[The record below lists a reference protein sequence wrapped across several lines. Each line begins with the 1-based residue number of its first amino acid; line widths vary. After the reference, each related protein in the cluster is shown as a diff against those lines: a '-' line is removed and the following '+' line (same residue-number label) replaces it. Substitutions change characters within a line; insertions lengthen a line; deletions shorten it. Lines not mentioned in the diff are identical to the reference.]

1 MAEINVKKKEKIT
14 PSDIVM
20 YSIMALQICCVILLI
35 VSTILSFSKKSGNV
49 FIQNIIPNYTYII
62 ITFFVITLLDYLF
75 KKKGWSANEWL
86 KSIIYI
92 IMFLFINIYNMFS
105 LYSYLPLRIIAYV
118 FIGAFYSIISVSI
131 YYNYLKNSASQVR
144 AKAFMVCLFSL
155 TFSIAVAFFLEL
167 LQLCSGLIFSIEL
180 QSVKN
185 VFLDILYSLA
195 GALVINI
202 VFFISLKKEKK
213 FINFWLIDV
222 DKSKI

>member
-1 MAEINVKKKEKIT
+1 MAENKVKKKEKIL

-35 VSTILSFSKKSGNV
+35 VSTVLSFSKKSGNV

-62 ITFFVITLLDYLF
+62 ITFFVITFLDYLF

-86 KSIIYI
+86 KSTIYVA
-92 IMFLFINIYNMFS
+92 MFLLINVYNMFS
-105 LYSYLPLRIIAYV
+105 LYVYLPLRIIAYV
-118 FIGAFYSIISVSI
+118 LLGAFYSIVSVSL

-144 AKAFMVCLFSL
+144 AKAIMVCLFSL
-155 TFSIAVAFFLEL
+155 TFAIAVAFFLEL
-167 LQLCSGLIFSIEL
+167 LQLIMGLIFAIQL
-180 QSVKN
+180 QTVKQ
-185 VFLDILYSLA
+185 VFLDILYSFA
-195 GALVINI
+195 GALIINI
-202 VFFISLKKEKK
+202 LFFISLKKEKK